1 MRSWAIVF
9 VKDVYKRQAC
19 VFILRGELNPRVQK
33 MLLGFASGVMVAA
46 SIWSLLIPAMDM
58 SVEWG
63 KLAFLPAVGGF
74 LLGVLFLLLLDWLI
88 PHLHLGSGKNKT
100 PSRKPPTRCV

>member
-1 MRSWAIVF
+1 MNLFFGLMVPFIGTVF
-9 VKDVYKRQAC
+9 GAAC

-58 SVEWG
+58 SAEWG

-74 LLGVLFLLLLDWLI
+74 LLGVLFLLLLDCLI
-88 PHLHLGSGKNKT
+88 PHLHLGSE
-100 PSRKPPTRCV
+100 